1 MFLFNSRLSRFGF
14 VIAFLKLLTIATV
27 PEANA
32 QTTQVPFSGSVDT
45 SCDFIGN
52 TIGSLHLSNN
62 GTELNS
68 RSGGTVNMILDCNA
82 NGVTLEAN
90 QPIPVSSAAVS
101 LENSPYSASKS
112 AEVTYTTT
120 GFGPFCSDILTVDDS
135 TPTAQSSDGCAFIF
149 RLPFLVSSFGQNDIT
164 VDISVVSNS
173 PIPAGNY
180 TYRVPI
186 TAVVP

>member
-14 VIAFLKLLTIATV
+14 VIALLKLLTIATV
-27 PEANA
+27 LEANA
-32 QTTQVPFSGSVDT
+32 QTTQVPFNASVDT
-45 SCDFIGN
+45 SCDFSGN
-52 TIGSLHLSNN
+52 TIGSLNLSSN
-62 GTELNS
+62 GKELDS
-68 RSGGTVNMILDCNA
+68 RSGGTVNMILNCNA
-82 NGVTLEAN
+82 NGVTLEVR

-101 LENSPYSASKS
+101 LENSPYNASKS

-120 GFGPFCSDILTVDDS
+120 GFGPSCSDILTVDDS

-149 RLPFLVSSFGQNDIT
+149 RSPLFVSSIGDNDVT
-164 VDISVVSNS
+164 VDMSVITNS
-173 PIPAGNY
+173 PIPAGDY